1 MAKGLLGQKIGMTQ
15 VYDEAGRIVP
25 VTAIEAG
32 PCVVLQVKTAAGD
45 GYEALQLGF
54 ATKPRRT
61 VNKPAAGH
69 FKKAK
74 SEPKRFVREIR
85 MDSAAEYEQGVTIGV
100 EALDGVK
107 YVDVSG
113 VTKGRG
119 FAGVVRRWRFS
130 GGRASHGATTHRAP
144 GSIGSSADPSRV
156 LKGTRMGGHMGV
168 ASRTVK
174 RLAVVKIDVD
184 KNLLLVKGSVP
195 GPNGGFLMIREAR

>member
-156 LKGTRMGGHMGV
+156 QNGTRMGGHKGV